1 MRARFFA
8 ALCVVLVL
16 LFSFSVL
23 SVVSYAQQNYPAQV
37 TALRSANLR
46 AGPGTSNA
54 IVGGTQPGQQLQVS
68 GCNTAC
74 DWYQVGD
81 GQWIAAFLVEPVDSA
96 SPAAPANLPA
106 GRTAATVARI
116 VDGDTLRVL
125 VNGVE
130 YPLRYIGM
138 DTAEVGQPTAD
149 EATALNRSLVSGQT
163 LYLEK
168 DVSET
173 DRYGRLLRY
182 VWLADGRMVNEEL
195 VLDGC
200 AVAST
205 YPPDVKYQDRLRA
218 AQQVAVAAGRTCGD
232 ASETAPVPIPVPP
245 APTGAACTGKA
256 NLRGGDGTNF
266 PLVGSCQVGQRLEI
280 VGRNAAGDW
289 LKLAGGSWIAGFLV
303 SNAPTGLAVVESP
316 PPAPVSVDSGA
327 RSGGS
332 GDVIVPTRGNCDP
345 SYPTVCIP
353 SPPPDLDCGEIYE
366 RRFQVVGSDPHRF
379 DGDNDG
385 VGCESR

>member
-1 MRARFFA
+1 MRTKFIAV
-8 ALCVVLVL
+8 LCVVLL
-16 LFSFSVL
+16 FSVL
-23 SVVSYAQQNYPAQV
+23 ALSSISHAQQSYPAQV

-46 AGPGTSNA
+46 AGPGTNNA
-54 IVGGTQPGQQLQVS
+54 IVGGAQPGQKLKVS

-81 GQWIAAFLVEPVDSA
+81 GQWIAAFLVEPAD
-96 SPAAPANLPA
+96 PAAAAVSNLPT
-106 GRTAATVARI
+106 GLTPATVARI

-205 YPPDVKYQDRLRA
+205 YPPDVKYQERLRA
-218 AQQVAVAAGRTCGD
+218 AQQVAVAAGRTCGG
-232 ASETAPVPIPVPP
+232 ASENAPAPTPVPP
-245 APTGAACTGKA
+245 APNGATCTGKA

-266 PLVGSCQVGQRLEI
+266 PLVGSCQTGQRLEI
-280 VGRNAAGDW
+280 VGRNSAGDW
-289 LKLAGGSWIAGFLV
+289 LKLADGAWIAGFLV

-316 PPAPVSVDSGA
+316 PAPAPVSVDSGS

-332 GDVIVPTRGNCDP
+332 GDVSVPTRGNCDP

>member
-1 MRARFFA
+1 MRTRFFA
-8 ALCVVLVL
+8 TLCVVPVL
-16 LFSFSVL
+16 LFSLSVL
-23 SVVSYAQQNYPAQV
+23 SVASYAQQSYPAQV

-46 AGPGTSNA
+46 AGPGTNNA
-54 IVGGTQPGQQLQVS
+54 IVGGAQPGQQLKVS
-68 GCNTAC
+68 GCNSAC

-81 GQWIAAFLVEPVDSA
+81 GQWIAAFLVEPVDSD
-96 SPAAPANLPA
+96 SPAAPASPPA

-232 ASETAPVPIPVPP
+232 ASETAPAPTPVPS
-245 APTGAACTGKA
+245 PTGATCTGRA
-256 NLRGGDGTNF
+256 N
-266 PLVGSCQVGQRLEI
+266 
-280 VGRNAAGDW
+280 
-289 LKLAGGSWIAGFLV
+289 
-303 SNAPTGLAVVESP
+303 PTGWRWDEF
-316 PPAPVSVDSGA
+316 
-327 RSGGS
+327 
-332 GDVIVPTRGNCDP
+332 PTRGQLPGRTTTGDRGAQLCWRLAEAGKRFVDSWLP
-345 SYPTVCIP
+345 RQQCADRPGRGRVTASTRI
-353 SPPPDLDCGEIYE
+353 CGF
-366 RRFQVVGSDPHRF
+366 RLS
-379 DGDNDG
+379 
-385 VGCESR
+385 